1 MGSINRFF
9 LSAALALLG
18 ILGIGLGIGVAGAS
32 VANGIAR
39 QPEAAGQLIDFY
51 FNYVLIPEFILA
63 LLLVGI
69 SLLLI
74 FKGKSHKG

>member
-1 MGSINRFF
+1 M
-9 LSAALALLG
+9 
-18 ILGIGLGIGVAGAS
+18 
-32 VANGIAR
+32 ANGIAR